1 MILKAYGFLL
11 KNPNLTRE
19 EIIEE
24 MDQNLCRC
32 GAHMRIIQAIQTAV
46 EEMKGGVS

>member
-11 KNPNLTRE
+11 NHPKPTQGQ
-19 EIIEE
+19 IIEE

-32 GAHMRIIQAIQTAV
+32 GSHVRIIRAIQTAA
-46 EEMKGGVS
+46 EEMKGGAS